1 MKFLKYI
8 MIAGLLMVGA
18 TSCNDW
24 MDILPENTLPESD
37 VDYTKTSEMYMPV
50 SGVYAKLRTGGMH
63 WVISAVPPAKAPRF
77 TSAVTARSPAAAPCM
92 LLTVCS
98 MTTSTS

>member
-8 MIAGLLMVGA
+8 MIAALMVGA

-24 MDILPENTLPESD
+24 MEILPENTLPEAD

-50 SGVYAKLRTGGMH
+50 SGV
-63 WVISAVPPAKAPRF
+63 
-77 TSAVTARSPAAAPCM
+77 
-92 LLTVCS
+92 
-98 MTTSTS
+98 